1 MAKNVMQRLV
11 CPRCNTYYENDD
23 PVMLD
28 KLNSVLHQECYSSKN
43 REIKDRG
50 SYREILENYDF
61 FSELR
66 VAMNEVK

>member
-1 MAKNVMQRLV
+1 MVENVVKRLV

-28 KLNSVLHQECYSSKN
+28 KLNSVLHQECYSSEN
-43 REIKDRG
+43 RGIKDRG
-50 SYREILENYDF
+50 SYREILEKYDF

-66 VAMNEVK
+66 LGMNEVK